1 MSIAFRVFFRRPFQ
15 QRRFFVGCAALD
27 HVVEQGVQD
36 AADFLRRHAERSD
49 VAAVYGQR
57 AQRTAFAPVQQ
68 VVQQGGVRVQPA
80 EQQAR
85 FPLAMRCQQLF

>member
-15 QRRFFVGCAALD
+15 QRRCFVGRAALD

-57 AQRTAFAPVQQ
+57 AQRTAFTPVQQ
-68 VVQQGGVRVQPA
+68 GVQQGGVRVQPA

-85 FPLAMRCQQLF
+85 FPLALRCQQLF